1 MGQNLVG
8 EFITKEYKD
17 AVSTVLDKALQ
28 GEETAWVH
36 TDNFMQIIVLLYF
49 HLTKYINIKATLSSL

>member
-28 GEETAWVH
+28 GEETA
-36 TDNFMQIIVLLYF
+36 
-49 HLTKYINIKATLSSL
+49 